1 MSLLTRC
8 PACQTLFRVV
18 PDQLRIAEGWVRC
31 GQCDEI
37 FDASLHLLPG
47 ALTEPVATPD
57 PEPPVPK
64 LQTTASLDPA
74 AQANPVQPYSDAPD
88 TPDTRD
94 HLDKWSSEPPQPSV
108 PVFDDQSLLLDEIA
122 PVPMNSEDLSI
133 EAEHS
138 DLLQSPLES
147 DDKDD
152 PKESDFEGAEETN
165 DASFLR
171 HHPSD
176 SLWRRPL
183 VRTTLLLLILLLLL
197 GLSGQIVFHERDR
210 ILAAQPKLRPW
221 LLALCEPLNCTLSPL
236 RQIELITIES
246 SSFVKIDPNT
256 YRLSLALKNGGNV
269 LLAMPAIEI
278 TLTDSQDQP
287 VVRRVLMASELD
299 AKSNTLPAGLEWAT
313 SLALALKA
321 TGLSNQITG
330 YRLLAFYP

>member
-47 ALTEPVATPD
+47 ALTEPVAAPD

-64 LQTTASLDPA
+64 SQTTDSLDPA

-88 TPDTRD
+88 TRD
-94 HLDKWSSEPPQPSV
+94 SLDESSSEPPQPLV
-108 PVFDDQSLLLDEIA
+108 PVFDDQSLLFDEIA
-122 PVPMNSEDLSI
+122 PVPMNSEDLPI

-147 DDKDD
+147 GDKDE
-152 PKESDFEGAEETN
+152 PKESDFEGAEET
-165 DASFLR
+165 DEASFLR
-171 HHPSD
+171 YHPSD

-210 ILAAQPKLRPW
+210 ILAAQPKSRPW
-221 LLALCEPLNCTLSPL
+221 LLALCEPLNCSLSPL

-246 SSFVKIDPNT
+246 SSFVKIDSNS
-256 YRLSLALKNGGNV
+256 YRLSLALKNAGNAP
-269 LLAMPAIEI
+269 LGMPAIEM

-287 VVRRVLMASELD
+287 VVRRVLLASELD

-313 SLALALKA
+313 SLGLALKA
-321 TGLSNQITG
+321 SGLSNQITG